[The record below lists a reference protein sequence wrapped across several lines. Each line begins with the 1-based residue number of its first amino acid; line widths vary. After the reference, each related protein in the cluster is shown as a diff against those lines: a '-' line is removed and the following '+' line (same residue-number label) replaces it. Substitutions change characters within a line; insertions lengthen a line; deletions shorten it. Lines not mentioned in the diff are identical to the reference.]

1 MSLELIHLKTV
12 IGLLLEDVAEKP
24 GRLVRAQMLAQH
36 AIDEA
41 FKKIVAEKL

>member
-1 MSLELIHLKTV
+1 VSLELLHLKTV

-24 GRLVRAQMLAQH
+24 ARLLRAQELARK

-41 FKKIVAEKL
+41 FKKIAERKL